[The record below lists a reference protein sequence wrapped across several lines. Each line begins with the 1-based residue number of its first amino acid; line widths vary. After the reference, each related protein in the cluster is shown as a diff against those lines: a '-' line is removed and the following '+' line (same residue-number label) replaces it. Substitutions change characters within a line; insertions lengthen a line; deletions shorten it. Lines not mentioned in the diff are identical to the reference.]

1 MRFLETHRSLLV
13 LNVSAVII
21 FISLAII
28 RGVGVTPF
36 DTQTL
41 TFFQGLQG
49 QTATDIMVG
58 ISDALNPYMLLALS
72 LLFSSYLIV
81 KKNTGWALFFL
92 LSLLCA
98 LLSAVWFKD
107 FFQMMR
113 PVQSVVPE
121 IGWGFPSSHA
131 TGVAVFFF
139 SLFYAIDKKIHDSAV
154 VLLWFLVSVGL
165 VLGTGLSRVYLG
177 VHFATDVLAGF
188 ALGTFWVTLA
198 ILVFEK
204 LHEKQFPRFPYTSSL

>member
-1 MRFLETHRSLLV
+1 MHFAQKHRSLLI
-13 LNVSAVII
+13 LSISSLTI
-21 FISLAII
+21 FLCLAII

-36 DTQTL
+36 DTQAL
-41 TFFQGLQG
+41 TFVQGFHSELS
-49 QTATDIMVG
+49 TDIMVG
-58 ISDALNPYMLLALS
+58 VSDAMNPFVLLVFS

-92 LSLLCA
+92 LSLACA
-98 LLSAVWFKD
+98 LVSAVFLKD
-107 FFQMMR
+107 LFQMMR
-113 PVQSVVPE
+113 PVEQVIPE

-139 SLFYAIDKKIHDSAV
+139 SLFYAIDRKIHDSAV

-165 VLGTGLSRVYLG
+165 TLGTGLSRVYLG

-188 ALGTFWVTLA
+188 ALGTFWVTVS
-198 ILVFEK
+198 IMIFEK
-204 LHEKQFPRFPYTSSL
+204 IHEHTAQTTTS

>member
-1 MRFLETHRSLLV
+1 MRFFETHRSLLV
-13 LNVSAVII
+13 LNISSVII
-21 FISLAII
+21 FIALSII

-41 TFFQGLQG
+41 SFFQGLHG
-49 QTATDIMVG
+49 NTATDIMVG

-98 LLSAVWFKD
+98 LLSAVWLKD
-107 FFQMMR
+107 IFQMMR
-113 PVQSVVPE
+113 PVQSIIPE

-165 VLGTGLSRVYLG
+165 ALGTGLSRVYLG

-188 ALGTFWVTLA
+188 ALGTFWVTVS
-198 ILVFEK
+198 IMIFEK
-204 LHEKQFPRFPYTSSL
+204 IHEHTTPTTTS